1 MPTRGG
7 EWQRDCE
14 SPHVPLRQA
23 LPPAQQ
29 ACALSRAA
37 PGNTSRFCE
46 GQARPIKPERWKS
59 SGSAFLQP
67 LSPGQVLRLR
77 CPSSESVHW
86 PERGAVP
93 GPCMPVGSG
102 PPLGTVRCQGPA
114 FQEGPGTKDSQASP
128 HRQQDWGQVSRGA
141 AAPKDILRK
150 SLLGLGL
157 SVPWWELGW
166 RAEADRRCPLSR
178 DG

>member
-14 SPHVPLRQA
+14 SPHVPLCQT

-29 ACALSRAA
+29 TRAFSRAA
-37 PGNTSRFCE
+37 PGNTSHFCE
-46 GQARPIKPERWKS
+46 GQGWPTKPERWKRP
-59 SGSAFLQP
+59 GSAFLQP

-93 GPCMPVGSG
+93 GHRLMKPCMPVGSG
-102 PPLGTVRCQGPA
+102 PPLGTVRCK
-114 FQEGPGTKDSQASP
+114 GPGLPGRARNQGLPGQPSQA
-128 HRQQDWGQVSRGA
+128 A
-141 AAPKDILRK
+141 
-150 SLLGLGL
+150 GLGPGVQR
-157 SVPWWELGW
+157 SCCPE
-166 RAEADRRCPLSR
+166 RHPAEEPSWPGPVCPMVGTRVES
-178 DG
+178 